1 MEPIYFAI
9 ICVVV
14 IGVVIAVYFIASARR
29 SNSGDALDRAR
40 RMQQVEAQGP
50 PVEEASRS
58 GRRESMPTV
67 EKYISGAEFTRK
79 LMDTLARAGWHIK
92 PSEYVGIVIGA
103 MGLGT
108 IGATILT
115 QSVPIGAIG
124 GLVGYVVP
132 RTMLNLAVGRR
143 MSALENQVPDAIL
156 LISSAIKSG
165 YSFLRALQVVARE
178 MGPPISELCRKVVDE
193 CQLGVPME
201 DSLQRMA
208 DRSRSYDLGLVVTA
222 VIIQSQVGGS
232 LAEVLDSI
240 AATVRERV
248 QVQAE
253 VSALTAEGRIS
264 GIVLIAL
271 SPIMAI
277 ALVFLNPIYMSVLIS
292 DPLGIKMIIGSVVL
306 QLLGIFVIRRM
317 MKIDL

>member
-1 MEPIYFAI
+1 
-9 ICVVV
+9 
-14 IGVVIAVYFIASARR
+14 
-29 SNSGDALDRAR
+29 
-40 RMQQVEAQGP
+40 
-50 PVEEASRS
+50 
-58 GRRESMPTV
+58 
-67 EKYISGAEFTRK
+67 
-79 LMDTLARAGWHIK
+79 
-92 PSEYVGIVIGA
+92 
-103 MGLGT
+103 
-108 IGATILT
+108 
-115 QSVPIGAIG
+115 
-124 GLVGYVVP
+124 
-132 RTMLNLAVGRR
+132 
-143 MSALENQVPDAIL
+143 
-156 LISSAIKSG
+156 
-165 YSFLRALQVVARE
+165 
-178 MGPPISELCRKVVDE
+178 
-193 CQLGVPME
+193 ME

-271 SPIMAI
+271 SPVMAI
-277 ALVFLNPIYMSVLIS
+277 ALVIMNPSYMSVLIS